1 MMFLKK
7 RTEESGT
14 VKKRI
19 LLEQKLLFAKELVRR
34 QSTAEDAKAF
44 EDILIIND
52 LYVKKGDSS
61 FNPFREDDRVRREY
75 PIIELLEIWNKNK
88 ICSGERREFDFLNRL
103 ENDMFGIFVDVLLK
117 HGMIKDYKE
126 MVVA

>member
-1 MMFLKK
+1 M
-7 RTEESGT
+7 
-14 VKKRI
+14 KKRI

-88 ICSGERREFDFLNRL
+88 ICSCLSSRHFLIMDKMNTALQART
-103 ENDMFGIFVDVLLK
+103 F
-117 HGMIKDYKE
+117 
-126 MVVA
+126 

>member
-14 VKKRI
+14 MKKRI

>member
-88 ICSGERREFDFLNRL
+88 ICSGERRDFDFLNRL

>member
-1 MMFLKK
+1 MK
-7 RTEESGT
+7 R
-14 VKKRI
+14 RI

-44 EDILIIND
+44 ADIAIIND

-61 FNPFREDDRVRREY
+61 FNPIAEDDRVRREY

-88 ICSGERREFDFLNRL
+88 ICSGSRQEYDFLNRL
-103 ENDMFGIFVDVLLK
+103 ENDMFGIFVDVLMK
-117 HGMIKDYKE
+117 HGMVKDYKE

>member
-14 VKKRI
+14 MKKRI

-52 LYVKKGDSS
+52 L
-61 FNPFREDDRVRREY
+61 
-75 PIIELLEIWNKNK
+75 
-88 ICSGERREFDFLNRL
+88 
-103 ENDMFGIFVDVLLK
+103 
-117 HGMIKDYKE
+117 
-126 MVVA
+126 

>member
-1 MMFLKK
+1 M
-7 RTEESGT
+7 
-14 VKKRI
+14 KKRI

-61 FNPFREDDRVRREY
+61 FNPFLEDDRVRREY